1 MRNRFKSPADVQR
14 FVSIFDPI
22 ANLFHLPRSEIT
34 TAELREMRADAM
46 GARREIAQVEG
57 A

>member
-22 ANLFHLPRSEIT
+22 ANLFHLPRSESK
-34 TAELREMRADAM
+34 RHADPLLP
-46 GARREIAQVEG
+46 R
-57 A
+57 